1 MRKAPI
7 IILLFIFCLFNC
19 RLLAQSCYVSITNTN
34 KILDCTNSTITLTT
48 ATKNTQAPVKYS
60 WYKNNDFTIAIGS
73 QQTLDITDSGNYTV
87 VIKDAAGCTS
97 TSSISV
103 TKDIS
108 KPTVAIINNTGT
120 TILTC
125 TVQEINVTASGGST
139 YSWSNDVT
147 TATNSF
153 PLPGFY
159 TVTATGANGCTNTAD
174 ISISQDTAKPV
185 ASISNNTGTTI
196 LTCTTPLIK
205 VTATGGIGYAW
216 SNDVT
221 TASNSFSAPGTYKV
235 TVIGTN
241 GCSAGASINITQDT
255 VKPFVGIDNNAG
267 TTVLTCVTTS
277 ISVIATGGVSYSW
290 STGAKTAANSFSLPG
305 IYIVTATGANGCTDA
320 AGITIAQDITKP
332 VAGIINNT
340 GTAVLTCT
348 IPSIEVT
355 ATGGIS
361 YLWST
366 GATTAT
372 TDFASPGIFSVT
384 VTGPN
389 GCTNSAG
396 IAITQDTTKPI
407 AVITN
412 NTGTTVLNCTITSI
426 SVTATGGASYEWSTG
441 AKTATT
447 NISSPD
453 IYTVTVTGATGCSS
467 KAGISITQDITKP
480 VVVISNN
487 TGSSVLTCNTTLIN
501 VTASGGS
508 SYLWN
513 GGATP
518 TSVENKFSLPGTY
531 TVTVTGANGCYAKD
545 SISITQNSSLP
556 NPAIGIGNSRCGTGT
571 VNISA
576 TCGPGETIDWY
587 QSATGGAV
595 LDGGIGTLSFTT
607 PGISATTIF
616 YAQVRNIATGCVSST
631 RTGVTAIVNELPFI
645 VIQPSNAAQTIC
657 FNENAEPLSLSASGT
672 ALSYQWYS
680 NTIASNE
687 AGIKIDGANS
697 NSYTPLTSVTGT
709 GFYYCVVSGACAPPV
724 HSAVSGPIKVAP
736 LPTGTMSGDKE
747 SVCLNEAATIT
758 FTGTTGVEPYT
769 FFYAINAGA
778 LQSITTVDGSTATI
792 SAQTGLKGNLNY
804 QLIAILDGNGCSQDQ
819 TGTTTIAVLS
829 GPTLT
834 SNKSLSVCDGVL
846 FDYTAT
852 SSDLETNFSWNRE
865 AVDGIS
871 NAEASGT
878 DSVISETLHNTTSQ
892 PIVVKYVF
900 QLFTG
905 KGGCVTIDTLRVV
918 VNPTPK
924 TDPISDTT
932 FCNGFLVDQGIN
944 FSSRSPNA
952 SFAWTCNPTVGFG
965 LTGGGNI
972 PVFNATNTGNSTIEA
987 KVNVQITAGTDH
999 CPGPGTSFMIR
1010 VLPTPELTS
1019 ARTVN
1024 ICDDSVF
1031 LYTAKSSTSGTET
1044 TYRWERA
1051 KVDGIDNP
1059 AGSGTGAEVN
1069 EILHNTTDQP
1079 IVVKYAFVLSTGRG
1093 CATAD
1098 SVMVTVNPTPVI
1110 NSIRDT
1116 AFCAGVSVDGINF
1129 SSSSPNA
1136 SFAWSASDDFGLGT
1150 DTTAGN
1156 IGSFVARNDGTARID
1171 SRVKVYVT
1179 ASTCKGLNTNFTITV
1194 LPKAQL
1200 KGSSKQTVCDS
1211 ALFAYTASS
1220 PVTGVSFAWKRDL
1233 VPGISNP
1240 ARANVSG
1247 NNISEYLN
1255 NATDQPKV
1263 AKYIFT
1269 LSQIN
1274 GCVNNDSIQ
1283 VKVNPTAS
1291 VSPIEDLVYCNQDK
1305 ANGIFFSSSSPDSA
1319 FKWTCN
1325 PAIGFGTG
1333 GDGSIK
1339 AFPASNPG
1347 TIPVN
1352 ALVTVFPS
1360 SDKCPGDSSSFKITV
1375 NPSAGIP
1382 NFTSIVADYQT
1393 LVLCNGSENIS
1404 FNVNDTVEGTDYRW
1418 TSLTTGRDSIYIK
1431 DSNDANTVI
1440 SFLKPGSYTINAQAI
1455 NTANGGCSSTVSQQ
1469 VRIEATD
1476 GIVER
1481 KIFKKQ
1487 PGSLLVYPDNS
1498 LRSYQW
1504 GYDSVISTSPD
1515 STFGPSVPVPGQ
1527 VYQFF
1532 TPDKKFINAGGDLN
1546 ETNYVYWVSLQN
1558 GNCFSK
1564 VYYNGPY
1571 ANDKLVVVP
1580 ITAAPKLLVTPN
1592 PNNGF
1597 FEVILTG
1604 NIYGN
1609 IRAKVYN
1616 AVGQVV
1622 YLKSFDK
1629 FTQTVNE
1636 KFSTGNLAAGFYFI
1650 ELYSSDL
1657 KKVSSRF
1664 LIQH

>member
-19 RLLAQSCYVSITNTN
+19 RLFAQSCYVSITNTN
-34 KILDCTNSTITLTT
+34 TILNCANSTTTLTT

-87 VIKDAAGCTS
+87 VIKDGGGCTS

-108 KPTVAIINNTGT
+108 KPSVAIINNTGT
-120 TILTC
+120 SILTC
-125 TVQEINVTASGGST
+125 TVQEINVTATGGST
-139 YSWSNDVT
+139 YSWSNDAT

-153 PLPGFY
+153 SLPGFY
-159 TVTATGANGCTNTAD
+159 TVTATGANGCTNTAG

-185 ASISNNTGTTI
+185 ASINNNTGTTV
-196 LTCTTPLIK
+196 LTCTIPVIK
-205 VTATGGIGYAW
+205 VTATGGVGYAW

-241 GCSAGASINITQDT
+241 GCSTGASITITQDI
-255 VKPFVGIDNNAG
+255 VKPVVGIDNNTG
-267 TTVLTCVTTS
+267 TTVLTCATTS

-305 IYIVTATGANGCTDA
+305 IYIVTVTGANGCTDT
-320 AGITIAQDITKP
+320 AGIAIAQDITKP

-366 GATTAT
+366 GAKTDTTG
-372 TDFASPGIFSVT
+372 FASPGTYNIT
-384 VTGPN
+384 VTGTN

-396 IAITQDTTKPI
+396 ITITQDTTKPI

-426 SVTATGGASYEWSTG
+426 NVSATGGSSYEWSTG

-447 NISSPD
+447 SFSQPG

-480 VVVISNN
+480 SVNISNN
-487 TGSSVLTCNTTLIN
+487 TGSSVLTCTTTLIN

-518 TSVENKFSLPGTY
+518 TNAENKFSLAGTY

-545 SISITQNSSLP
+545 SISITQNTSLP
-556 NPAIGIGNSRCGTGT
+556 NPAIGTGNSRCGAGT

-576 TCGPGETIDWY
+576 TGGPGETIDWY
-587 QSATGGAV
+587 QASTGGTV

-607 PGISATTIF
+607 PGLFATTIF
-616 YAQVRNIATGCVSST
+616 YAQARNIATGCVSST

-657 FNENAEPLSLSASGT
+657 FNENAEPLLLSASGT

-697 NSYTPLTSVTGT
+697 NSFTPLTSVTGT
-709 GFYYCVVSGACAPPV
+709 SFYYCVVSGTCTPSV
-724 HSAVSGPIKVAP
+724 HSTVSGAIKIAP
-736 LPTGTMSGDKE
+736 LPTGTISGDKE

-758 FTGTTGVEPYT
+758 FTGTTGTKPYT
-769 FFYAINAGA
+769 FFYVINDGP
-778 LQSITTVDGSTATI
+778 LQSITTVDGTTATI

-804 QLIAILDGNGCSQDQ
+804 QLIAVLDDNGCSQEQ
-819 TGTTTIAVLS
+819 TGIATIAVLS

-834 SNKSLSVCDGVL
+834 SNKTMTICDGTL

-852 SSDLETNFSWNRE
+852 SSDLETNFSWNRA
-865 AVDGIS
+865 AVDGI
-871 NAEASGT
+871 NNTEASGT

-892 PIVVKYVF
+892 PIIVKYVF

-918 VNPTPK
+918 VNPTPE

-952 SFAWTCNPTVGFG
+952 SFSWTCNPTVGFG

-972 PVFNATNTGNSTIEA
+972 PVFNATNTGSNSINA

-1031 LYTAKSSTSGTET
+1031 VYTAKSSTSDTET
-1044 TYRWERA
+1044 TYRWDRA

-1059 AGSGTGAEVN
+1059 AGSGTGAVIS

-1079 IVVKYAFVLSTGRG
+1079 LIVKYTFVLSTGSG
-1093 CATAD
+1093 CATMD
-1098 SVMVTVNPTPVI
+1098 SVMVTVNPTPVT

-1116 AFCAGVSVDGINF
+1116 AFCAGISVDGINF
-1129 SSSSPNA
+1129 STSSPNA
-1136 SFAWSASDDFGLGT
+1136 SFAWSASADFGLGT

-1156 IGSFVARNDGTARID
+1156 IGSFVARNDGTDRID
-1171 SRVKVYVT
+1171 SRVKVYIT
-1179 ASTCKGLNTNFTITV
+1179 ASTCKGPNTAFTITV

-1220 PVTGVSFAWKRDL
+1220 PVTGVSFAWKRDA
-1233 VPGISNP
+1233 VPGVSNP
-1240 ARANVSG
+1240 AKSGVPG
-1247 NNISEYLN
+1247 NNVLEYLDN
-1255 NATDQPKV
+1255 VADQPKTV
-1263 AKYIFT
+1263 KYIFT

-1274 GCVNNDSIQ
+1274 GCVNYDSIQ
-1283 VKVNPTAS
+1283 VKVNPTATIN
-1291 VSPIEDLVYCNQDK
+1291 PIEDLVYCNQDM

-1347 TIPVN
+1347 PSPVN
-1352 ALVTVFPS
+1352 ALITVFPS
-1360 SDKCPGDSSSFKITV
+1360 SDNCQGDSSSFTITV
-1375 NPSAGIP
+1375 NPSAAIP
-1382 NFTSIVADYQT
+1382 NFTSMVADYQA
-1393 LVLCNGSENIS
+1393 LVLCSGSENIN
-1404 FNVNDTVEGTDYRW
+1404 FNVNDPVAGTDYRW
-1418 TSLTTGRDSIYIK
+1418 TSLTTDRDSIYIK
-1431 DSNDANTVI
+1431 DSNDANTVV
-1440 SFLKPGSYTINAQAI
+1440 SFLKPGSYTINAKAI
-1455 NTANGGCSSTVSQQ
+1455 NTANGGCSVSVSQQ
-1469 VRIEATD
+1469 VRIESTE

-1487 PGSLLVYPDNS
+1487 PGNLLVYPDNS

-1504 GYDSVISTSPD
+1504 GYDSLISTSPD
-1515 STFGPSVPVPGQ
+1515 STFGSSVPIQGQ

-1546 ETNYVYWVSLQN
+1546 EANYVYWVSLQS

-1571 ANDKLVVVP
+1571 ASDKLVVVP
-1580 ITAAPKLLVTPN
+1580 ITASPKLQVTPN

-1597 FEVILTG
+1597 FEIILSG

-1609 IRAKVYN
+1609 IKAKIYN
-1616 AVGQVV
+1616 SVGQVV
-1622 YLKSFDK
+1622 YLKSFNK
-1629 FTQTVNE
+1629 FTQSVNE
-1636 KFSTGNLAAGFYFI
+1636 KFVTGNLAAGLYFI